1 MSGEPQTDGT
11 YHEVGSF
18 YVVPCVRA
26 GWPNIDDKPRWWPI
40 LGPQHEDGEFINFPY
55 QHFHVD
61 YRFLDAK
68 ARKLV
73 SVALG
78 SSLAFSAVIT
88 ANNIVPEDREPDQSN
103 SPGPKG
109 VRGLPS
115 TCPPVDRIAEDVS
128 WLRTRRLKCKAQW
141 PAYPDAK
148 IVHWLGALEMA
159 YSGQRLKRGLVCPH
173 KGTDLSTIKPDGMVI
188 TCPLHGLRWNVRTGE
203 LAPRPSRQQ
212 TGA

>member
-1 MSGEPQTDGT
+1 M
-11 YHEVGSF
+11 
-18 YVVPCVRA
+18 
-26 GWPNIDDKPRWWPI
+26 
-40 LGPQHEDGEFINFPY
+40 
-55 QHFHVD
+55 
-61 YRFLDAK
+61 
-68 ARKLV
+68 

-148 IVHWLGALEMA
+148 SVHWLGALEMA